1 MLALATLGVKT
12 ESLAAV
18 PSSTTSDLEIRP
30 GLVIPGRELRFS
42 YSRSSGPGGQNVQK
56 VETRVQLRFALMTSE
71 VLGDKQKARIAALA
85 GRRMTA
91 EGELIMACEIY
102 RERERNRVELRARL
116 RRLILQALRPRKK
129 RVATKPTRASR
140 ERRLQEKQRRSH
152 RKQERRRPQVE

>member
-1 MLALATLGVKT
+1 
-12 ESLAAV
+12 
-18 PSSTTSDLEIRP
+18 
-30 GLVIPGRELRFS
+30 
-42 YSRSSGPGGQNVQK
+42 
-56 VETRVQLRFALMTSE
+56 
-71 VLGDKQKARIAALA
+71 
-85 GRRMTA
+85 
-91 EGELIMACEIY
+91 MACEIY